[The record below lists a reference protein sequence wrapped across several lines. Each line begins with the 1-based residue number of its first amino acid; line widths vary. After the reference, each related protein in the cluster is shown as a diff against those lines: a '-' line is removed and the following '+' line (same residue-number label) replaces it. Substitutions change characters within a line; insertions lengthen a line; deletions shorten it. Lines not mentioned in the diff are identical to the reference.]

1 MGMIFNGVWSVCLA
15 WAVLWLLP
23 TIAHAQAPDFTL
35 NRLDEVH
42 LDSLAMLTANKIH
55 EAKLEEEPRVL
66 VVDFFRNST
75 GESSELGTLLADR
88 FSESLTAYSSGI
100 HNLDRKVLKDYL
112 FENWTALEDFE
123 SNEICLTVARQL
135 GATGAILGTL
145 TENNGNVNL
154 TLRLEGFGPVERQDD
169 IFALRDRT
177 VVFPLTEELRSA
189 LYNPGPNYTRTA
201 DKIPEEPG
209 VFRAGLNGV
218 TQPKCI
224 YCPNPDYSDAAR
236 AVKIQGTVILS
247 VLVTAEGR
255 VARIYILKGAPFGL
269 TAQAI
274 KATRNWRMEPAQKDG
289 KPVSARNNVDITFRL
304 LTSGLAP

>member
-1 MGMIFNGVWSVCLA
+1 MGMIFKGVWSLLLA
-15 WAVLWLLP
+15 SAVLWLLP
-23 TIAHAQAPDFTL
+23 TIAHPQAPHFTL
-35 NRLDEVH
+35 NQLDEAR

-55 EAKLEEEPRVL
+55 EVKLEEEPRVL

-100 HNLDRKVLKDYL
+100 HILDRKVLKDYL
-112 FENWTALEDFE
+112 FENWTVLEDFK
-123 SNEICLTVARQL
+123 SNEICLAVARQL

-145 TENNGNVNL
+145 TEKNGNVNL
-154 TLRLEGFGPVERQDD
+154 ALRLEGFGPVERQDD

-189 LYNPGPNYTRTA
+189 LYHPGPNYTRTA
-201 DKIPEEPG
+201 DQIPEEPG

-218 TQPKCI
+218 TQPKCR

-236 AVKIQGTVILS
+236 TVKIQGTVILS
-247 VLVTAEGR
+247 VVVTAEGQM
-255 VARIYILKGAPFGL
+255 AGIYVLKGAPFGL

-274 KATRNWRMEPAQKDG
+274 NATRSWQMQPAQKDG
-289 KPVSARNNVDITFRL
+289 KPVSARTNVEIVFRL
-304 LTSGLAP
+304 SS